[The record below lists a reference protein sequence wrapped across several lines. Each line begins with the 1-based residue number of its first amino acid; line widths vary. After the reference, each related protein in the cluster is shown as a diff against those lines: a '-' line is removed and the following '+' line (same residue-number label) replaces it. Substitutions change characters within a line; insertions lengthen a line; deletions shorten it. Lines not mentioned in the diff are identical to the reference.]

1 MEVLGGVLEAF
12 GGVLEGLDGVNKK
25 KNVSLNFILH
35 ILFDVL
41 LGNNTLFMITLFD
54 LLDTIVVVQTRPRP
68 SQNRPL
74 CLTIVGIHLWRIWQS
89 GNDLARTWQ
98 RLGMSERE
106 TETKKLFCMFLRAS
120 WRLLEVF
127 WRNLM
132 ASWRPCW
139 TKIAPR

>member
-1 MEVLGGVLEAF
+1 MIDDNCLVTDFTRSEAEYTSELF
-12 GGVLEGLDGVNKK
+12 RGSAASISCPIAVNKK
-25 KNVSLNFILH
+25 KNVSLSFILH

-41 LGNNTLFMITLFD
+41 LGNNTLFMVTLFD
-54 LLDTIVVVQTRPRP
+54 LLDTIVVVQAHRRPRP

-106 TETKKLFCMFLRAS
+106 GGELDKRFAGS
-120 WRLLEVF
+120 
-127 WRNLM
+127 
-132 ASWRPCW
+132 
-139 TKIAPR
+139 